1 MRDHYLQA
9 MGITRW
15 VKRELEPV
23 SVDAFDTQQEAENL
37 PALDVVVPEEPVALD
52 DAAIPV
58 PNEVELTVVQT
69 EDSHAL
75 DGLDWPS
82 LEKQVATCMACDLH
96 ATRTQTV
103 FGEGEQHA
111 DWLIVGDAPGTE
123 EDLQGRPF
131 LGQGGQLLTA
141 MIEAMGLKR
150 EQVYITNSLKC
161 RPPESRDPVEGEMIA
176 CHVFLKRQIELLQP
190 KVILAVGRVAAHNL
204 LNSNE
209 PMKTMRGEAFTYKDT
224 GIPVVVTYHPAY
236 LLRAPSNKG
245 KAWQD
250 LKRAMRIVEGESS

>member
-1 MRDHYLQA
+1 MRDKYLQA

-15 VKRELEPV
+15 VRRELDPV
-23 SVDAFDTQQEAENL
+23 SVDEVETTVKEAAVSTL
-37 PALDVVVPEEPVALD
+37 PIVES
-52 DAAIPV
+52 
-58 PNEVELTVVQT
+58 NEVELSIVQT
-69 EDSHAL
+69 PESLQADK
-75 DGLDWPS
+75 LDWPS
-82 LEKQVATCMACDLH
+82 LAEQVSACVACDLH

-103 FGEGEQHA
+103 FGEGNQQA
-111 DWLIVGDAPGTE
+111 DWLIIGDAPGTE

-131 LGQGGQLLTA
+131 LGQGGELLTA

-161 RPPESRDPVEGEMIA
+161 RPPESRDPNEEEIMA
-176 CHVFLKRQIELLQP
+176 CHVFLKRQIELLKP

-204 LNSNE
+204 LQSKE
-209 PMKTMRGEAFTYKDT
+209 PMKTMRGQAFSYKDT

-250 LKRAMRIVEGESS
+250 LKMAMRIVAGEAA

>member
-15 VKRELEPV
+15 VRREPDPV
-23 SVDAFDTQQEAENL
+23 SVETSEQKEQDEVLSTTDNVKEVVNKTEVAEKVK
-37 PALDVVVPEEPVALD
+37 PA
-52 DAAIPV
+52 
-58 PNEVELTVVQT
+58 EVELSVVQT
-69 EDSHAL
+69 PDSHVV
-75 DGLDWPS
+75 DQLDWPE
-82 LEKQVATCMACDLH
+82 LEKQVSACVACDLH
-96 ATRTQTV
+96 ATRTKTV
-103 FGEGEQHA
+103 FGSGSQQA

-123 EDLQGRPF
+123 EDLQGLPF

-141 MIEAMGLKR
+141 MVEAAGLQR

-161 RPPESRDPVEGEMIA
+161 RPPESRDPDADEMMA
-176 CHVFLKRQIELLQP
+176 CHVYLKRQIELLKP

-204 LNSNE
+204 LEVNE
-209 PMKTMRGEAFTYKDT
+209 PMKTMRGQAFTYQDT

-250 LKRAMRIVEGESS
+250 LKMAMRIVAGNPA